1 LRILSRRRDFL
12 QFLGD
17 AACAGADRI
26 VSFAA
31 IEGRRRGMLNQSA
44 MTEDA
49 AALAGGQVR
58 REMSMTLA
66 TFEAIELDGRE
77 RLSAIASTIAAAA
90 MKRHGEGREA
100 FLAHLFELARPA
112 VPADEIVLPPSRG
125 EPNRACIAEG
135 LAVLD
140 TGLDR
145 ITMILLDSGGARQA
159 NLVESTMLARLLAP
173 HGPQAARRALATVG
187 RAIAEPNFPHGEVI
201 VVSSPDEP
209 FRAAA

>member
-1 LRILSRRRDFL
+1 
-12 QFLGD
+12 
-17 AACAGADRI
+17 
-26 VSFAA
+26 
-31 IEGRRRGMLNQSA
+31 MLNQSA

-49 AALAGGQVR
+49 VARAGGQVR

-90 MKRHGEGREA
+90 MKRHGQGREA

-112 VPADEIVLPPSRG
+112 VPADEIVLPASHG

-145 ITMILLDSGGARQA
+145 ITMILLDSGVGARQA
-159 NLVESTMLARLLAP
+159 NLVESMMLARLLAP

-187 RAIAEPNFPHGEVI
+187 RSIAEPSFAHGEVI
-201 VVSSPDEP
+201 VVSSPEEAA
-209 FRAAA
+209 RAAA

>member
-1 LRILSRRRDFL
+1 
-12 QFLGD
+12 
-17 AACAGADRI
+17 
-26 VSFAA
+26 
-31 IEGRRRGMLNQSA
+31 MLNQSA

-49 AALAGGQVR
+49 AALAGGQIR

-77 RLSAIASTIAAAA
+77 RLSAIASAIAAAA
-90 MKRHGEGREA
+90 MKRHDEGREA
-100 FLAHLFELARPA
+100 FLDHLFELARPA
-112 VPADEIVLPPSRG
+112 VPADEIVLPASHG
-125 EPNRACIAEG
+125 EPHRACIAEG

-140 TGLDR
+140 AGLDR
-145 ITMILLDSGGARQA
+145 IMMILLDSGVGARQA
-159 NLVESTMLARLLAP
+159 NLVESMMLARLLAP

-187 RAIAEPNFPHGEVI
+187 RAIAEPGFAHGEVI